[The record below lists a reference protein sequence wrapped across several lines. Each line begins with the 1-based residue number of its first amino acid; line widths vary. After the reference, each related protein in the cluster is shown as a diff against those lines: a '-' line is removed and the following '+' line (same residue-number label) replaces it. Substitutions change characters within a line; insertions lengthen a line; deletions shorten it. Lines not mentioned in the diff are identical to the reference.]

1 MGSSR
6 ALQHFLRGVEDG
18 GRRMAS
24 TPHKPTKAQA
34 MPSCQ
39 NRQNEQ
45 IAKPSSLKKIRV
57 YWRPF
62 VVKEENTI
70 PCLKQTSHS
79 PRRHGVRTE
88 SEFGVFLFL
97 TEGNEENREE
107 RKIFQR
113 KSHTKP
119 RRHEEE
125 HSAAWLQSRKMK
137 GLPRIT
143 RISTN

>member
-1 MGSSR
+1 
-6 ALQHFLRGVEDG
+6 
-18 GRRMAS
+18 MAS

-79 PRRHGVRTE
+79 PRRHGEHGVRIRC
-88 SEFGVFLFL
+88 FFNL

-107 RKIFQR
+107 WKIFQR